1 MPLAYGSM
9 EAGSRA
15 LVRVRTHVI
24 EDLLELTEDGWDIL
38 LHRVPDNVGIH
49 MTIVMHDPM
58 ANARD
63 GGPRNIGI
71 PSGPWSVE
79 APGGFPQDGEIPQ
92 DGIK

>member
-1 MPLAYGSM
+1 MPLADGSM
-9 EAGSRA
+9 EAGARA
-15 LVRVRTHVI
+15 LVRVRTHVR

-63 GGPRNIGI
+63 GGPMEHRDTERSMVGRGARRL
-71 PSGPWSVE
+71 PPRR
-79 APGGFPQDGEIPQ
+79 
-92 DGIK
+92 